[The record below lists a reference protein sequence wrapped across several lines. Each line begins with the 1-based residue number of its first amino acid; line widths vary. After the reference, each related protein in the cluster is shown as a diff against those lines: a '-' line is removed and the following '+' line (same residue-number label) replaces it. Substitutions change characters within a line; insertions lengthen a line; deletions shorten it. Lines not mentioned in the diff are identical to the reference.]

1 MKEPSAA
8 SGTFTQGIVAATHQD
23 PTLRIYILDVTPK
36 APDQGI
42 SGM

>member
-1 MKEPSAA
+1 MTEPSAA
-8 SGTFTQGIVAATHQD
+8 GGTFTHGTVAAAHQD
-23 PTLRIYILDVTPK
+23 TTLRIYILDVTPK